1 MATSHKKIIPVA
13 VFDISS
19 SSIGGAHVLV
29 PSHFEKND
37 KVSVLASL
45 RNISE
50 PKEDLNIEKFVNDSI
65 LNLENTI
72 STIKKADNHHPK
84 HIQVLLASPWFVSQ
98 TRTISYNK
106 TTDFLCT
113 EKLIDSL
120 IDKEI
125 EYVMNHDMER
135 FGSMGG
141 EGLIIEKQIS
151 QIKLNGYATAK
162 PFGKKTQS
170 VELFLVVTVS
180 PKVIIDRIKEVFLK
194 NYGTT
199 VVKFT
204 TSPYATYI
212 VSRDILKL
220 PSELLLVDV
229 GEEVTDIACIKN
241 DLFLY
246 QHSFP
251 VGTHQ
256 LYRSLVGNGA
266 TTLTEARAVIESF
279 RLAKLSAIMTSNVQK
294 SLDSFGS
301 MWGRSFQELIEGGQ
315 NTLKLPENTYIT
327 SDYRFGDFFSKL
339 LKEDLFFQHT
349 TGSITPNVLPISY
362 EMLSLHSSSLDKDRL
377 DETLIIGSLFVSL
390 LLK

>member
-29 PSHFEKND
+29 PKHFEKND
-37 KVSVLASL
+37 KVSILASS

-50 PKEDLNIEKFVNDSI
+50 PKEDINIERFVNDSI
-65 LNLENTI
+65 ENLEKTI
-72 STIKKADNHHPK
+72 STIKKADNHSPE

-106 TTDFLCT
+106 TTDFVCT
-113 EKLIDSL
+113 EKLINSL
-120 IDKEI
+120 IDKEV
-125 EYVMNHDMER
+125 EYIISHDMER
-135 FGSMGG
+135 FGQMGG

-170 VELFLVVTVS
+170 IELFLVVTVS
-180 PKVIIDRIKEVFLK
+180 PKIIIEKLKQVFLR
-194 NYGTT
+194 NYGTNHI
-199 VVKFT
+199 KFT

-212 VSRDILKL
+212 VSRDILKA
-220 PSELLLVDV
+220 PNELLLIDV

-251 VGTHQ
+251 VGTHHM
-256 LYRSLVGNGA
+256 YRALAGSG
-266 TTLTEARAVIESF
+266 TTLTEAHAVIEGF
-279 RLAKLSAIMTSNVQK
+279 RLAKLSAMMTSNVQK
-294 SLDSFGS
+294 SLDDFGS
-301 MWGRSFQELIEGGQ
+301 TWERSFQELIENGR
-315 NTLKLPENTYIT
+315 NTLKLPETTFIT
-327 SDYRFGDFFSKL
+327 SDHRFGDFFAKL
-339 LKEDLFFQHT
+339 LKDDLFFQHT
-349 TGSITPNVLPISY
+349 TGSLAPSVSPMSFEL
-362 EMLSLHSSSLDKDRL
+362 LSEFSSSLDKDHL

-390 LLK
+390 ML